1 MPTIARR
8 SAWLA
13 FVVLVAG
20 SLPAMAQVKGA
31 AAIRADD
38 MKFHMQLLGA
48 PEFRGR
54 NMPSVELEVASRY
67 IALTAQR
74 LGLKPLMADGS
85 YFQEMPLD
93 ITQVSESA
101 SRIRV
106 TSAGSTT
113 TLHTPTAFGV
123 RGRTVS
129 AGTASGGLVFL
140 GLGANAP
147 ALGWDDFAGLDL
159 KGKVV
164 VLLDAQ
170 LPASHALRQ
179 AENRSALANR
189 SLLARQKGAVA
200 ILTVIPREREVAL
213 ATSGLEF
220 LNMDR
225 GRVLDIET
233 GVPASPASGAAAA
246 RLWQAPVLLNGVPVT
261 PGAAP
266 AASALFAIDLRHDAG
281 ATLLGISRADLDR
294 MFDAV
299 AQGQRVPSRELPGRT
314 ADIAVSMNARRGAAR
329 NVVAWI
335 EGTDPVLKGEYIVLG
350 SHHDGIGYRE
360 DAVFAGADDNI
371 SGVVAMFS
379 IGKALAI
386 ERPKRSV
393 IFVWHTGEEKGLLG
407 AYYFVQHSPV
417 PVERLSANL
426 NMDMLSRNDPNSI
439 YLIGSNKVSMELD
452 KALHDVN
459 DRFTK
464 LKLDYTYQEPSHPDR
479 FFFRSDQY
487 PYIRYGIPGV
497 WFFCGTT
504 GDYHQPTDTED
515 RADYAKLERVTK
527 LVYYAAME
535 IGNKPALLRLDVD
548 PRITTRGK
556 HNMQINWQARRP
568 PTTDR

>member
-101 SRIRV
+101 SRVRV
-106 TSAGSTT
+106 TSAGSTI

-220 LNMDR
+220 LTSVTAFPACGSSA
-225 GRVLDIET
+225 GRPRT
-233 GVPASPASGAAAA
+233 
-246 RLWQAPVLLNGVPVT
+246 T
-261 PGAAP
+261 
-266 AASALFAIDLRHDAG
+266 
-281 ATLLGISRADLDR
+281 ISR
-294 MFDAV
+294 
-299 AQGQRVPSRELPGRT
+299 
-314 ADIAVSMNARRGAAR
+314 
-329 NVVAWI
+329 
-335 EGTDPVLKGEYIVLG
+335 
-350 SHHDGIGYRE
+350 
-360 DAVFAGADDNI
+360 
-371 SGVVAMFS
+371 
-379 IGKALAI
+379 
-386 ERPKRSV
+386 
-393 IFVWHTGEEKGLLG
+393 
-407 AYYFVQHSPV
+407 
-417 PVERLSANL
+417 
-426 NMDMLSRNDPNSI
+426 
-439 YLIGSNKVSMELD
+439 
-452 KALHDVN
+452 
-459 DRFTK
+459 
-464 LKLDYTYQEPSHPDR
+464 
-479 FFFRSDQY
+479 
-487 PYIRYGIPGV
+487 
-497 WFFCGTT
+497 
-504 GDYHQPTDTED
+504 PT
-515 RADYAKLERVTK
+515 
-527 LVYYAAME
+527 
-535 IGNKPALLRLDVD
+535 
-548 PRITTRGK
+548 PRIAPITRSWRG
-556 HNMQINWQARRP
+556 
-568 PTTDR
+568 

>member
-8 SAWLA
+8 CASLA
-13 FVVLVAG
+13 LVVLVAG
-20 SLPAMAQVKGA
+20 SLPAMAQVKGS

-85 YFQEMPLD
+85 YFQEMSLD

-106 TSAGSTT
+106 TSAGSTI

-129 AGTASGGLVFL
+129 AGGASGGLVFL

-179 AENRSALANR
+179 AENRAALVSRAT
-189 SLLARQKGAVA
+189 LARQKGAVA
-200 ILTVIPREREVAL
+200 ILTIIPREREASL
-213 ATSGLEF
+213 ARNGVSF
-220 LNMDR
+220 LNVER
-225 GRVLDIET
+225 GRALDIET
-233 GVPASPASGAAAA
+233 GTPPPPAATPAGAAA
-246 RLWQAPVLLNGVPVT
+246 QAPAPT
-261 PGAAP
+261 P

-417 PVERLSANL
+417 PVERISANF
-426 NMDMLSRNDPNSI
+426 NMDMLCRNDPASI
-439 YLIGSNKVSMELD
+439 YVIGSNKVSMELD
-452 KALHDVN
+452 QALNDVN
-459 DRFTK
+459 NRFTK

-497 WFFCGTT
+497 WIFCGTT
-504 GDYHQPTDTED
+504 ADYHQPTDTED
-515 RADYAKLERVTK
+515 RADYAKMERVTK

-535 IGNKPALLRLDVD
+535 IGNKPALLKLDVD

-556 HNMQINWQARRP
+556 HNMQINWQAPRP
-568 PTTDR
+568 PTRP